1 MLLPL
6 PHFFIVLESH
16 FLQCFLPFYF
26 PEQEVETGE
35 SLVSK
40 QPEHSKENNAP
51 NIVEEEV
58 SDIED
63 DDVLEQPSNRNQKNR
78 QKKKSTTTTTSS
90 GSDFRSRV
98 QPSKAIQVAVRERNK
113 ELQAKNKV
121 SAWLTSNKRNKQQI
135 NGNGTLGTNSLNGS
149 RLGREPYSDRER
161 RSIIKD
167 IIEQKAYNRLRGVE
181 YWKDCEIKKRAC
193 KGERTWQSMKEH
205 FRKKVCI
212 NLTKILS
219 CDVFDRL

>member
-1 MLLPL
+1 MIFSFTTPI
-6 PHFFIVLESH
+6 IVLESH
-16 FLQCFLPFYF
+16 LLQCFLPFYF
-26 PEQEVETGE
+26 PEQELVTGE

-63 DDVLEQPSNRNQKNR
+63 NDVLEQPSNHNQKNR

-161 RSIIKD
+161 RSIIKVSKHD
-167 IIEQKAYNRLRGVE
+167 AGNRL
-181 YWKDCEIKKRAC
+181 C
-193 KGERTWQSMKEH
+193 
-205 FRKKVCI
+205 
-212 NLTKILS
+212 
-219 CDVFDRL
+219 